1 MAQHGEWQTAP
12 GGPLMSD
19 YWGRVGVGGEG
30 LAGVGEGEAM

>member
-1 MAQHGEWQTAP
+1 MSGRLLLVD
-12 GGPLMSD
+12 PLMSD